1 MIKIINS
8 IGILIGTGE
17 YEGIYIEDIYSD
29 VGVYNCVGIGYL
41 RGIFIKSGDMDT
53 DIINCYAHK
62 AKTQNSEDAQAGIF
76 AYQFEIW
83 DGDLTKTTNKSSD
96 SSEIIVKVSEEV
108 ALAGG
113 TASPQEGELAQNN
126 IVPSTFH
133 LYCNDAF
140 AYDDGDGNLFTTTAV
155 AGESQGVDASS
166 GTLNNIPVSSSGLFI
181 YFDSMNQFVY
191 ADGTTLRDET
201 EAAVGTINL
210 TTGVWSVTWPV
221 APDEQEVFADYNYIT
236 DVGTIDYETG
246 EWEVGTYISSIE
258 GSPYGDVYANYYY
271 YDGTPDPVAYST
283 ANFTNVTSGSENLH
297 LAAGSALIDAGTD
310 LSITFTTDIDGETR
324 QTGVNL
330 WDIGA
335 DEYIVESQDYTKEDV
350 ASLPANDTNLS
361 GAFTAQNYTDVS
373 SDNNAYVDQTSIGQY
388 AMFLYKD
395 KGTAQHNF
403 TVTWKGKSDYAPS
416 SSVVKLQIYDRDG
429 TTWEDL
435 DDDNAT
441 GAGTEFTLTATVTSD
456 LDHYY
461 DANYWIA
468 CRVYQ
473 RAI

>member
-1 MIKIINS
+1 MASEVKKTIGAAGDYTDFLSWYADRKGDIVTRDTIEVAEILGEAVVGPVQMDGGASTVDSSHYFVIRATTGAEFRGDFGDLSGKSVINGNSAYSNTVSTGLQYTKFQNFVIKHLSVAYSNRSALYFRYIDYVTVS
-8 IGILIGTGE
+8 GVGIT
-17 YEGIYIEDIYSD
+17 DIYSD
-29 VGVYNCVGIGYL
+29 DDYNLTVMGIESDTSQHNNYIYNCFVNNISSYMSGTGSKSPIARGISGNNVINCTVMNISATTNSSSGTPQSEGIFGDKIYNCVVGNVTVN
-41 RGIFIKSGDMDT
+41 RGNTKDFYWSESTNNFDD
-53 DIINCYAHK
+53 DYNA
-62 AKTQNSEDAQAGIF
+62 SEDGT
-76 AYQFEIW
+76 
-83 DGDLTKTTNKSSD
+83 GD
-96 SSEIIVKVSEEV
+96 
-108 ALAGG
+108 
-113 TASPQEGELAQNN
+113 
-126 IVPSTFH
+126 
-133 LYCNDAF
+133 
-140 AYDDGDGNLFTTTAV
+140 
-155 AGESQGVDASS
+155 
-166 GTLNNIPVSSSGLFI
+166 
-181 YFDSMNQFVY
+181 
-191 ADGTTLRDET
+191 
-201 EAAVGTINL
+201 
-210 TTGVWSVTWPV
+210 
-221 APDEQEVFADYNYIT
+221 
-236 DVGTIDYETG
+236 DVGTHGI
-246 EWEVGTYISSIE
+246 VGI
-258 GSPYGDVYANYYY
+258 
-271 YDGTPDPVAYST
+271 TPADIFVDTST
-283 ANFTNVTSGSENLH
+283 ATADCHQLEDAVT
-297 LAAGSALIDAGTD
+297 IDAGLD
-310 LSITFTTDIDGETR
+310 ESAIFTTDIDGDTR
-324 QTGVNL
+324 PTGAGT